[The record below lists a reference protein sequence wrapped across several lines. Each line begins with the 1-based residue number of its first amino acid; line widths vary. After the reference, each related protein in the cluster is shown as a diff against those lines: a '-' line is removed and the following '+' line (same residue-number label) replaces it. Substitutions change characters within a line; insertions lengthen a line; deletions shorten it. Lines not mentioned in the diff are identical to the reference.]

1 MIEFIII
8 AYKNYTLNL
17 KLIGCI
23 NLILKSESNIRFNIK
38 LYESIKKV

>member
-8 AYKNYTLNL
+8 AYKNYILNL
-17 KLIGCI
+17 KLISCI

-38 LYESIKKV
+38 LMKV